1 MATHFYNG
9 EIFDIEIIHGRK
21 DGSHL
26 DQDKR
31 PVLDSKGTVTQ
42 YFAMVEDITDKRKL
56 ILDLLSQRTDY
67 LS

>member
-1 MATHFYNG
+1 MEVIWTKTK
-9 EIFDIEIIHGRK
+9 E
-21 DGSHL
+21 
-26 DQDKR
+26 